1 MVWYPKIFAIKKKGA
16 TGTELPFPS
25 GRCSIGGDPSC
36 DVQIRS
42 AGSAHCLLLVDANK
56 QAHVVNVAGTKE
68 VLRNNEHVPNQA
80 FLSHGDIVT
89 VGSRQFRFEWVS
101 TQKKEGRQTSPAATG
116 SQQRKG
122 GPRESSTMESDMG
135 KESPAVQQVDGTP
148 GVATPTTSFFDQ
160 SLYKTPCIPTEVF
173 VSPLSASNSSNA
185 GHQIERRSRSRS
197 AIVHGAARNGEATVH
212 AKRLSWSDDLPNSP
226 SEPSDF
232 TGSRKLLKAKRQSAI
247 ATTFLAPTQAVG
259 SPKGCDGSGID
270 PVAESPVNGQL
281 YDSSASTP
289 LIDEPRMRAMR
300 SRSSLASM
308 ADTSAEHERSA
319 SLRRLSKSLV
329 KRRQSSE
336 ITTEEN
342 SPKLR
347 RQNDC
352 EDAQDTSLAS
362 HSDCNGQSVSRK
374 SLGENSVEECTTH
387 IKGLATSGTASGIL
401 VASTPVAG
409 VISRN
414 RRKTGSVR
422 KSNKLLWQAQA
433 NRSVYSTPEVQ
444 SSCPASSAATPELSF
459 LSSRSSSRMALRRF
473 KGNQSLDGLQTSDIL
488 DDTLGC
494 ELMFKTPGSSF
505 NLSITKEFNSKGNG
519 MVHDVSDSSA
529 HNEPAHKSLVNA
541 SQATDTSLL
550 HTSGRRRSTALAKIS
565 EHNDVPELEVVGTS
579 PSLHSLN
586 TAVENSFSMTRARS
600 SRTSVS
606 KKEDSEVLEGGVF
619 GTPNA
624 LNASRAKRTP
634 ASKKSG
640 EETTK
645 QGVVATQQS
654 LKVSN
659 AGHTPASKKTKEE
672 EVPDQE
678 IVGTSLSEQVSSGN
692 VNVSLG
698 DSFEY
703 GSAPAAMNVS
713 AGKPEVVRTPSN
725 LSASRS
731 KRTPA
736 LKKANK
742 ETTRQEMSGTSE
754 SVNILGTKGTPAVNH
769 VNEKEH
775 DAASTSLVKDASS
788 NNIDIALGEPVGSA
802 RAARSGRVS
811 ASRTPASRK
820 PNEKLSDQEIINTPL
835 MKHTLVSDKMDGENP
850 QQGIG
855 DRTNGYTTVE
865 NRDAVLEES
874 FRSRS
879 TRSSRTPA
887 SYVVQMDTSE
897 LGAVGTPN
905 SSNASKVKRTP
916 ALKKASKEGSSPIE
930 VDTPGPLN
938 ISGPH
943 KIVASKEIGGF
954 EQCAVSAQISDSMGV
969 AAGEPVRTRRSSRM
983 PASKEAN
990 EEVLEQKVLG
1000 TPGTLNISSAKCT
1013 PVSAKTNDSSRQEV
1027 VNTPHSKRVSVYKP
1041 TPASNK
1047 ANRKASEQETMETS
1061 PFKHLTSGNTHVLKE
1076 PAKTRDTRSS
1086 CTPSSKEAN
1095 TEIPEQDA
1103 AGTPGTAASSK
1114 ANCTTPFVKGPEETK
1129 EGGVAQSIRT
1139 SGAKRTPASKKVQ
1152 QNEAAELNLLDTSPL
1167 KQPTSVSMHVD
1178 LEESVRTRSG
1188 RLSTA
1193 PALKSPNA
1201 EVPGQDTVS
1210 TTSTLICSRA
1220 TRTRVSMNE
1229 ETAKQGVADTT
1240 KYFRASG
1247 AEHTPASKKLN
1258 QESEPSEQE
1267 SLSTSPS
1274 KHMTAGVTEVA
1285 VAESIKTRHSRTIHT
1300 PVSKKASAEVS
1311 QEEAVGTP
1319 STGNASKAESML
1331 ASDKNLQ
1338 SSRISGARKTPAL
1351 NKRNQEG
1358 KAAEQET
1365 RSTLPLE
1372 DATSDNTY
1380 AAVEESVRKGS
1391 ARLSY
1396 TMASRKLSAEMPE
1409 QDIIRTPSA
1418 SSASRAMRMSA
1429 STNEEIAKQDT
1440 VDTPRPFRAAEVK
1453 QTPASAKA
1461 NKGTP
1466 QNKTGG
1472 VFPSKDETVGLSPF
1486 KHEASGSEDVADE
1499 GSVKTGGRPSRTSA
1513 SRKLNSKVSQ
1523 QHAVG
1528 TLDTLNASGV
1538 NSTLVSMKTDET
1550 AQLDVVGSLQS
1561 SRALRAKRSLVPNK
1575 VNEVKEAPMQETVGS
1590 SPSKHII
1597 SDSTDITGKKLF
1609 GRRSARSSSTTALK
1623 NGEQENLQNKAT
1635 GTPNTSF
1642 SIDKQVTFVR
1652 EPNDVSTEHKT
1663 VDAPIKRAKHTPAS
1677 TKLCKE
1683 QEVPGQETA
1692 NEPLSAAVEESVR
1705 PTRSRSSCTLASK
1718 KVSVGAPDPEVVLG
1732 DKQIA
1737 LSGKANEAK
1746 KQEVFATPKS
1756 SKVSGDMQKPALGN
1770 VRVEEDAQHEAL
1782 ELRSERGT
1790 SNGADIAAEGCVMKK
1805 SARAS
1810 GTPASEKSNLETGDL
1825 EAAGTQSSS
1834 RSKRTVASKVSGK
1847 LTESLNAGKSRRK
1860 PASCNVN
1867 DQDEAPEQ
1875 ELIGMSPSEHVAADI
1890 TDIAVEKTPT
1900 RSVRSSCTP
1909 ASRHMD
1915 ADVAKLESVGML
1927 SSPGAKRT
1935 PASKVTNELDQ
1946 DRIDTLKSSKAAGA
1960 KRTSVTKNVNEKEEP
1975 SAQINNVNVALEGSA
1990 RPVRSTRSCRT
2001 VASRKVNVEVSEQET
2016 AEQPHQKKASR
2027 AKRAQ
2032 ASRKVS
2038 EECEAPVSL
2047 FEPLAENVVSSEKE
2061 TVQST
2066 VKGRRKR
2073 ATAVEQEKEQDQ
2085 NCEPAEILS
2094 SPRMPEQ
2101 ERKDEVVALPPTSTT
2116 KRGRGKRA
2124 TAVEQEKEQDQNC
2137 EPAEIL
2143 SSPRMPEQERK
2154 DEVVALPPTSTTK
2167 RGRGK
2172 RATAVK
2178 QEKEQD
2184 QNCEPAEILSS
2195 PRMSEQE
2202 RKDEVVAPPPTSTTK
2217 RGRGKRA
2224 TAVKQEKEQDQNCE
2238 PTETLSSQR
2247 MPEQERKDEATLP
2260 STSTTRRGRG
2270 KRALPLLEEGA
2281 ETKPSAV
2288 EDNVGTIQKKRGRPP
2303 KQVAPY
2309 VEVSEQNDAEEP
2321 SKNVGV
2327 SSKTTKL
2334 RRVASS
2340 KQEKYDEAP
2349 ANSVLCTEEA
2359 MLAASSRRSKRK
2371 VAEVTA
2377 TDIDHST
2384 AEVTPKKTRGRRA
2397 KAVESVHVTE
2407 QGSAVKTLKNEQ
2419 AEEMA
2424 PAKRT
2429 RKRL

>member
-1 MVWYPKIFAIKKKGA
+1 MVWYPKIFAIKKKGT

-42 AGSAHCLLLVDANK
+42 AGSAHCLLLIDANK

-68 VLRNNEHVPNQA
+68 VLRNDEHVPNQA

-101 TQKKEGRQTSPAATG
+101 SQKKEGKQASPAATG
-116 SQQRKG
+116 SQQHKG

-135 KESPAVQQVDGTP
+135 KESPAVQQVHGTP

-197 AIVHGAARNGEATVH
+197 ATVHGAARNGEATVH
-212 AKRLSWSDDLPNSP
+212 AKRLSWNDGLPNSP
-226 SEPSDF
+226 SELSDF

-247 ATTFLAPTQAVG
+247 ATTFLTPTQGVG

-342 SPKLR
+342 SPKVR

-362 HSDCNGQSVSRK
+362 HNDCNGQSVSRK

-387 IKGLATSGTASGIL
+387 IKGLVTSGTASGIL

-414 RRKTGSVR
+414 RMKTGSAR

-473 KGNQSLDGLQTSDIL
+473 KGNQSLDGLQTSNIL

-505 NLSITKEFNSKGNG
+505 NLSATKELNSKGNG

-550 HTSGRRRSTALAKIS
+550 HTSGRRRSTALTKMS
-565 EHNDVPELEVVGTS
+565 EHNDVPELEMVGTS
-579 PSLHSLN
+579 PSLHSMN
-586 TAVENSFSMTRARS
+586 TAMENSFSVTRARS

-606 KKEDSEVLEGGVF
+606 KKVDSEVLEGGVF

-624 LNASRAKRTP
+624 LNTSRAKRTP
-634 ASKKSG
+634 ASKKLG
-640 EETTK
+640 KETTK
-645 QGVVATQQS
+645 QGVVATPQS

-659 AGHTPASKKTKEE
+659 PKHTPASKKTKEE
-672 EVPDQE
+672 EVPEQE
-678 IVGTSLSEQVSSGN
+678 IVGASLSEHVSSGN
-692 VNVSLG
+692 VNVALG

-703 GSAPAAMNVS
+703 GSAPASVNVS
-713 AGKPEVVRTPSN
+713 AGKPEVGSTPSN

-736 LKKANK
+736 LQKANK
-742 ETTRQEMSGTSE
+742 ETTKQEMSGTTE

-775 DAASTSLVKDASS
+775 DATSMSLFKDASL
-788 NNIDIALGEPVGSA
+788 NDIDITLGEPVSSA

-820 PNEKLSDQEIINTPL
+820 PNEKLPDQEIINTPR
-835 MKHTLVSDKMDGENP
+835 MKNKLVSDKMDGENP

-855 DRTNGYTTVE
+855 DRTHGYTTVE

-887 SYVVQMDTSE
+887 SYVVHMDTPE
-897 LGAVGTPN
+897 LVAVGTPN
-905 SSNASKVKRTP
+905 SSNASKAKRTP

-943 KIVASKEIGGF
+943 EIVASKEVGGF
-954 EQCAVSAQISDSMGV
+954 EQHAVSAQISDSMDV

-990 EEVLEQKVLG
+990 EEVLEQKALG

-1027 VNTPHSKRVSVYKP
+1027 VNTPHSKRVSVYKQ

-1061 PFKHLTSGNTHVLKE
+1061 PFKHLTSGNTDVLKE
-1076 PAKTRDTRSS
+1076 PAKTRNTRSS

-1114 ANCTTPFVKGPEETK
+1114 ANCTTPFGKGSEETK

-1167 KQPTSVSMHVD
+1167 KQPTSVSMHAD

-1193 PALKSPNA
+1193 PALKSPYA

-1210 TTSTLICSRA
+1210 TPSTLICSRD

-1229 ETAKQGVADTT
+1229 ETTKQGVADTT
-1240 KYFRASG
+1240 KYLRASG
-1247 AEHTPASKKLN
+1247 AKHTPASNKLY

-1274 KHMTAGVTEVA
+1274 KHVTAGVTEVA
-1285 VAESIKTRHSRTIHT
+1285 VAESIKKRHSRTIRT

-1319 STGNASKAESML
+1319 STRNASKAESTL

-1358 KAAEQET
+1358 KATEQET
-1365 RSTLPLE
+1365 RGTSPLE

-1391 ARLSY
+1391 ARLSH

-1409 QDIIRTPSA
+1409 RDIIRTPSTA
-1418 SSASRAMRMSA
+1418 SGSRAMRMSA

-1440 VDTPRPFRAAEVK
+1440 VDTRRPFRAAEVK
-1453 QTPASAKA
+1453 QTPASTKA

-1466 QNKTGG
+1466 QHNAGG
-1472 VFPSKDETVGLSPF
+1472 VFPSTDETMGLSPF
-1486 KHEASGSEDVADE
+1486 KHEASGGGDVADE
-1499 GSVKTGGRPSRTSA
+1499 GSVKTGGRPSRTST
-1513 SRKLNSKVSQ
+1513 SKKLNSKVSQ
-1523 QHAVG
+1523 QHAVDA
-1528 TLDTLNASGV
+1528 LDTLNASGV

-1550 AQLDVVGSLQS
+1550 AQLDVGSPHS
-1561 SRALRAKRSLVPNK
+1561 SRALRAKRSLAPNK
-1575 VNEVKEAPMQETVGS
+1575 VNEVKEAPMQETVGG

-1597 SDSTDITGKKLF
+1597 SDSTDIAGKKLF
-1609 GRRSARSSSTTALK
+1609 GRRSARSSSSKALK

-1642 SIDKQVTFVR
+1642 SIDKQGTFVR

-1663 VDAPIKRAKHTPAS
+1663 VNAPIKRAKLTPAS

-1683 QEVPGQETA
+1683 QEVPGQETV

-1705 PTRSRSSCTLASK
+1705 PARSRSSCTLASK
-1718 KVSVGAPDPEVVLG
+1718 KVSVGTPDPEAVLG
-1732 DKQIA
+1732 DKEVA
-1737 LSGKANEAK
+1737 LSGKANEEE
-1746 KQEVFATPKS
+1746 KQEAFTTPKS
-1756 SKVSGDMQKPALGN
+1756 SKVSGDMQKPASGN
-1770 VRVEEDAQHEAL
+1770 VTVEDTQHEAL
-1782 ELRSERGT
+1782 ESRSECGT
-1790 SNGADIAAEGCVMKK
+1790 SNGADVAVEGCIMKK

-1810 GTPASEKSNLETGDL
+1810 GTPASKKTNLETVEL
-1825 EAAGTQSSS
+1825 EAVGAQSSS

-1847 LTESLNAGKSRRK
+1847 LTESNAGKSRRK

-1890 TDIAVEKTPT
+1890 TDIAVAKTPT

-1915 ADVAKLESVGML
+1915 ADVAEFESVGMR

-1935 PASKVTNELDQ
+1935 PASKVTNDLDQ
-1946 DRIDTLKSSKAAGA
+1946 ERIDTQKSSKAAGA
-1960 KRTSVTKNVNEKEEP
+1960 KRTSVPENVNEKEET
-1975 SAQINNVNVALEGSA
+1975 SAQINNVNVGLEGSA

-2027 AKRAQ
+2027 AKRTQ
-2032 ASRKVS
+2032 VSRKVN

-2047 FEPLAENVVSSEKE
+2047 VEPLAENVVSSEKE
-2061 TVQST
+2061 PVQST

-2073 ATAVEQEKEQDQ
+2073 ATAVEQEKERDQ

-2094 SPRMPEQ
+2094 SPKMPEQ
-2101 ERKDEVVALPPTSTT
+2101 EREDEVVTLPQTSTT
-2116 KRGRGKRA
+2116 KRGRGR
-2124 TAVEQEKEQDQNC
+2124 
-2137 EPAEIL
+2137 
-2143 SSPRMPEQERK
+2143 
-2154 DEVVALPPTSTTK
+2154 
-2167 RGRGK
+2167 
-2172 RATAVK
+2172 
-2178 QEKEQD
+2178 
-2184 QNCEPAEILSS
+2184 
-2195 PRMSEQE
+2195 
-2202 RKDEVVAPPPTSTTK
+2202 
-2217 RGRGKRA
+2217 RA

-2238 PTETLSSQR
+2238 PTETLSSRR
-2247 MPEQERKDEATLP
+2247 MPEQEHKDEATLP
-2260 STSTTRRGRG
+2260 PTSTTRRGRG
-2270 KRALPLLEEGA
+2270 KRALLLPEEGV
-2281 ETKPSAV
+2281 ETKLSTV

-2309 VEVSEQNDAEEP
+2309 VEVSEQNDAEES
-2321 SKNVGV
+2321 SKKMGV
-2327 SSKTTKL
+2327 SSKSTKL

-2340 KQEKYDEAP
+2340 KQEKNDEAP
-2349 ANSVLCTEEA
+2349 ANGVLCSEEA

-2407 QGSAVKTLKNEQ
+2407 QGSAIKTLKNEQ

>member
-68 VLRNNEHVPNQA
+68 VLRNDEHVPNQA

-101 TQKKEGRQTSPAATG
+101 TQKKEGKQTSPAATG

-122 GPRESSTMESDMG
+122 GPRESSTMENDMG
-135 KESPAVQQVDGTP
+135 KESPAVQQVHGTP

-197 AIVHGAARNGEATVH
+197 AVVHGAARNGEATVH
-212 AKRLSWSDDLPNSP
+212 AKRLSWNDGLPNSP
-226 SEPSDF
+226 SELSDS

-247 ATTFLAPTQAVG
+247 ATTFPTPMQGVG
-259 SPKGCDGSGID
+259 SPKGFDGSGID
-270 PVAESPVNGQL
+270 PVAESSVNGQL
-281 YDSSASTP
+281 YDSSDSTP

-336 ITTEEN
+336 ITAEEN

-352 EDAQDTSLAS
+352 EDAQDMSLAS
-362 HSDCNGQSVSRK
+362 HNDCNGQSVSRK

-387 IKGLATSGTASGIL
+387 IKDLATSGTASGIL

-414 RRKTGSVR
+414 RMKTGSAR

-433 NRSVYSTPEVQ
+433 NRSVYSTPELQ
-444 SSCPASSAATPELSF
+444 NSCPASSAATPELSF

-473 KGNQSLDGLQTSDIL
+473 KGNQSLDGLQTSNIL

-505 NLSITKEFNSKGNG
+505 NLSATKELNSKGNG

-550 HTSGRRRSTALAKIS
+550 HTSGRRRSTALTKMS
-565 EHNDVPELEVVGTS
+565 EHNDVPELEMVGTS
-579 PSLHSLN
+579 SSLHSMN

-606 KKEDSEVLEGGVF
+606 KKVDSEVLEGGVF
-619 GTPNA
+619 STPNA

-645 QGVVATQQS
+645 QGVVATPQS

-659 AGHTPASKKTKEE
+659 AKHTPASKKTKEE
-672 EVPDQE
+672 EVPEQE
-678 IVGTSLSEQVSSGN
+678 ILGTSLSEHVSSGN
-692 VNVSLG
+692 VDVALG

-703 GSAPAAMNVS
+703 GSAPASMNVI
-713 AGKPEVVRTPSN
+713 AGKPEVVSTPSN

-731 KRTPA
+731 KRTPT

-742 ETTRQEMSGTSE
+742 ETPKQEMSGTSE

-775 DAASTSLVKDASS
+775 NATSMSLFKDTSS
-788 NNIDIALGEPVGSA
+788 SDIDIALGEPVGSA
-802 RAARSGRVS
+802 SAARSGRVS

-820 PNEKLSDQEIINTPL
+820 PNEKLRDQEIINTPR
-835 MKHTLVSDKMDGENP
+835 MKNKLVSDKMDGENP

-855 DRTNGYTTVE
+855 YRTNGYTTVE

-887 SYVVQMDTSE
+887 SYVVHMDTPE
-897 LGAVGTPN
+897 LVTVGTPN
-905 SSNASKVKRTP
+905 SSNASKAKRTP

-943 KIVASKEIGGF
+943 EIVASKEVGGF
-954 EQCAVSAQISDSMGV
+954 EQHAVSAQISDSMDV

-990 EEVLEQKVLG
+990 EEVLEQKALG
-1000 TPGTLNISSAKCT
+1000 TPDTLNISSAKCT

-1027 VNTPHSKRVSVYKP
+1027 VNTLHSKRVSVYKQ

-1047 ANRKASEQETMETS
+1047 ANRKASEQETMGTS
-1061 PFKHLTSGNTHVLKE
+1061 PFKHLTSGNTDVLKE

-1103 AGTPGTAASSK
+1103 AGTPGTATSSK
-1114 ANCTTPFVKGPEETK
+1114 ANCTTPFLKGAEETK

-1152 QNEAAELNLLDTSPL
+1152 QNEAAESNLLDTSPL
-1167 KQPTSVSMHVD
+1167 KHPTSVGMHVD

-1210 TTSTLICSRA
+1210 TPSTLICSRA
-1220 TRTRVSMNE
+1220 TRTRESTNE
-1229 ETAKQGVADTT
+1229 ETTKQGVADTT
-1240 KYFRASG
+1240 KYSRASG
-1247 AEHTPASKKLN
+1247 AKHTPASNKLN

-1274 KHMTAGVTEVA
+1274 KHVTAGVTEVA
-1285 VAESIKTRHSRTIHT
+1285 VAESINKRHSRTIRT

-1319 STGNASKAESML
+1319 STRNASKAESTL

-1358 KAAEQET
+1358 NATEQET
-1365 RSTLPLE
+1365 RGTLPLE

-1391 ARLSY
+1391 ARLSH

-1409 QDIIRTPSA
+1409 RDIIRTPSTA
-1418 SSASRAMRMSA
+1418 SASRAMRMSA
-1429 STNEEIAKQDT
+1429 STNEEIAKQDA
-1440 VDTPRPFRAAEVK
+1440 VDTPRPFRAAELK
-1453 QTPASAKA
+1453 QTPASTKA

-1466 QNKTGG
+1466 QHKTGG
-1472 VFPSKDETVGLSPF
+1472 VFPSKDETMGLSPF
-1486 KHEASGSEDVADE
+1486 KHEASGTGDVADE
-1499 GSVKTGGRPSRTSA
+1499 ASVKTGRRPSRTST

-1523 QHAVG
+1523 KHAVD

-1538 NSTLVSMKTDET
+1538 NSTLVSKKTDET
-1550 AQLDVVGSLQS
+1550 AQLDVGSLQS
-1561 SRALRAKRSLVPNK
+1561 SRALRAKRSLAPNK
-1575 VNEVKEAPMQETVGS
+1575 VNEVKEAPMQETVAS

-1597 SDSTDITGKKLF
+1597 SDSTDIAGKKLF

-1652 EPNDVSTEHKT
+1652 EPNDVSIEHKA

-1718 KVSVGAPDPEVVLG
+1718 KVSVGAPDPEAGVG

-1737 LSGKANEAK
+1737 LSGKADEAK

-1756 SKVSGDMQKPALGN
+1756 SKVSGDMQKPASGN
-1770 VRVEEDAQHEAL
+1770 VTVEDTQHEAL
-1782 ELRSERGT
+1782 ESQSECGT
-1790 SNGADIAAEGCVMKK
+1790 SNGADIAVEGCVMKK

-1810 GTPASEKSNLETGDL
+1810 GTPASEKTNLETVKL
-1825 EAAGTQSSS
+1825 EAVGAQSSS

-1847 LTESLNAGKSRRK
+1847 LTESLNAGKPRRK
-1860 PASCNVN
+1860 PESCNVN

-1900 RSVRSSCTP
+1900 RSVRSSSTP

-1915 ADVAKLESVGML
+1915 ADVAKFESVGMR

-1935 PASKVTNELDQ
+1935 PASKVTNDLDQ
-1946 DRIDTLKSSKAAGA
+1946 ERIDTLKSSKAAGA
-1960 KRTSVTKNVNEKEEP
+1960 KRTSVTENFNEKEEP

-2016 AEQPHQKKASR
+2016 AEQPHQKASR
-2027 AKRAQ
+2027 AKRTQ
-2032 ASRKVS
+2032 VSRKVN

-2047 FEPLAENVVSSEKE
+2047 VEPLAENVVSSEKE
-2061 TVQST
+2061 PAKST

-2073 ATAVEQEKEQDQ
+2073 ATAVEQEKERDQ

-2101 ERKDEVVALPPTSTT
+2101 ERKDEVVTL
-2116 KRGRGKRA
+2116 
-2124 TAVEQEKEQDQNC
+2124 
-2137 EPAEIL
+2137 
-2143 SSPRMPEQERK
+2143 
-2154 DEVVALPPTSTTK
+2154 
-2167 RGRGK
+2167 
-2172 RATAVK
+2172 
-2178 QEKEQD
+2178 
-2184 QNCEPAEILSS
+2184 
-2195 PRMSEQE
+2195 
-2202 RKDEVVAPPPTSTTK
+2202 PPTSTTK

-2260 STSTTRRGRG
+2260 PTSTTRRGRG
-2270 KRALPLLEEGA
+2270 KRALPLLEEGV
-2281 ETKPSAV
+2281 ETKLSTV
-2288 EDNVGTIQKKRGRPP
+2288 EDNVGTLQKKRGRPP

-2321 SKNVGV
+2321 SKKVGV
-2327 SSKTTKL
+2327 SSKSTKL

-2340 KQEKYDEAP
+2340 QQEKNDEAP

-2359 MLAASSRRSKRK
+2359 MVAAASSRRSKRK